1 MKLKQITLRTVRLPL
16 IRPYALSYRTFNEF
30 EPIIVEAGISTLRDR
45 VCMTAAMLVLAVVEV
60 EEPAANEWRGFA
72 NRHSLSD

>member
-45 VCMTAAMLVLAVVEV
+45 VCMTPDRSKPKGRLGHARLNSHRA
-60 EEPAANEWRGFA
+60 
-72 NRHSLSD
+72 